1 MAPPGDRGFLFM
13 FLPQTILHFIN
24 SLRTPKCR
32 SSKRLSGVI
41 HLEGRAHHHNQGNKM
56 NLLKTQRE
64 ALLAPLQAVTG
75 IIERRHT
82 LPILS
87 NVLLSRTDTHIE
99 FVATDIE
106 IEITT
111 TMTLEGSGEIRKLTV
126 GARKLVDILRALP
139 EGSEVTLALQDKRL
153 QVKSGKSRFNLQT
166 LSAEDFPRLTLLEAS
181 ATSFSVSQKLLKSLL
196 GLVQYAMAQQD
207 IRYYLNGLLMVVE
220 EGQLKLVATDGHRLA
235 YAAREVGRKELSR
248 QEVILPR
255 KTILELSKLLNDSDD
270 SVAIELSAAQ
280 AKFSFGAVVLISK
293 LVDGKFP
300 DYGRVIPQNQPTKLR
315 LDRVVLLQALQ
326 RAAILTSDKFRG
338 VRWILG
344 GGTLKITCS
353 NTEQEEAQ
361 EEIDVAYKGE
371 TLDIGFNVGYLVDVL
386 NNLDAA
392 EVECGLGDANSSALF
407 TLPGRNDFKYV
418 VMPMRI

>member
-1 MAPPGDRGFLFM
+1 MLIFPG
-13 FLPQTILHFIN
+13 TIHHFIH
-24 SLRTPKCR
+24 SIRTAKSR
-32 SSKRLSGVI
+32 AATGLSRVI
-41 HLEGRAHHHNQGNKM
+41 HLEDRDHHHHQGYKM
-56 NLLKTQRE
+56 NLLKTKRE
-64 ALLAPLQAVTG
+64 VLLGPLQAVAG

-106 IEITT
+106 IEITAS
-111 TMTLEGSGEIRKLTV
+111 MTVEGSGESKRITV

-139 EGSEVTLALQDKRL
+139 EGAEVTLALQDKKL
-153 QVKSGKSRFNLQT
+153 QVRSGKSRFNLQT
-166 LSAEDFPRLTLLEAS
+166 LAAEDFPRLALAQAP
-181 ATSFSVSQKLLKSLL
+181 ATNFSVPQKLLKSLL

-235 YAAREVGRKELSR
+235 YASREVGGKNLAK

-255 KTILELSKLLNDSDD
+255 KTIIELSKLLEDSDD
-270 SVAIELSAAQ
+270 PVAIELSAAQ
-280 AKFSFGAVVLISK
+280 AKFSFGNVVLVSK

-300 DYGRVIPQNQPTKLR
+300 DYGRVIPQNHPKKLKLER
-315 LDRVVLLQALQ
+315 IALLQALQ

-344 GGTLKITCS
+344 DGSLKISCS

-361 EEIDVAYKGE
+361 EELDVPYKGE

-386 NNLDAA
+386 NNLDVA
-392 EVECGLGDANSSALF
+392 EVECGLGDANSSVLF
-407 TLPGRNDFKYV
+407 TLPDRSDFKYV